1 VKRFWKEATA
11 APVDGGWQILLDGKP
26 LRTPARAPLVVAGR
40 PLAEAIAAEWA
51 LAAETIDPRAMP
63 LTGLANAA
71 IDRVAPD
78 PAEFAASLARFARSD
93 LLVYRAEGPRPLVD
107 LESQSWDPLLAWARD
122 RFGVDFAVT
131 TGINPVDQPAET
143 LAALDAALASLD
155 AFTLAGLAPLVTVG
169 GSLIAGLAMLERAI
183 DLETGW
189 AAVSLD
195 EQYQLDT
202 WGEDSEAR
210 KALDSR
216 EADYR
221 AGARFLALLRA

>member
-1 VKRFWKEATA
+1 
-11 APVDGGWQILLDGKP
+11 
-26 LRTPARAPLVVAGR
+26 
-40 PLAEAIAAEWA
+40 
-51 LAAETIDPRAMP
+51 MP

-93 LLVYRAEGPRPLVD
+93 LLVYRAEGPRPLVY
-107 LESQSWDPLLAWARD
+107 LESRSWDPLLAWARD
-122 RFGVDFAVT
+122 RFGVEFTVT

>member
-1 VKRFWKEATA
+1 MKRFWKEAA
-11 APVDGGWQILLDGKP
+11 SAPVEGGWQILLDGKP
-26 LRTPARAPLVVAGR
+26 LRTPARAPLHVANQ
-40 PLAEAIAAEWA
+40 PLAEAIAAEWS
-51 LAAETIDPRAMP
+51 LASETIDPRAMP

-71 IDRVAPD
+71 TDRVAPD
-78 PAEFAASLARFARSD
+78 PAEFAASLSRFARSD
-93 LLVYRAEGPRPLVD
+93 LLTYRAEGPRPLVA
-107 LESQSWDPLLAWARD
+107 LESRTWDPLLAWACE
-122 RFGVDFAVT
+122 RFGVEFVVT

-143 LAALDAALASLD
+143 LAALDTAVSALD

-169 GSLIAGLAMLERAI
+169 GSLIAGLALLERAI